1 MISRLFFL
9 FLISLIFA
17 CSASKKSISL
27 GVINISQSDSIA
39 GKEAIGKS
47 DCYTCHKVEE
57 KLIGP
62 SFLSIA
68 TKYDQTSKN
77 IIRLIKKIKEG
88 GKGAWGKLPMTHHP
102 TLLQEDV
109 QKMVQYILSL
119 NKN

>member
-1 MISRLFFL
+1 MISRLLFL

-17 CSASKKSISL
+17 CSASKKSISPEI
-27 GVINISQSDSIA
+27 INISQSDSIA
-39 GKEAIGKS
+39 GKEAISKS
-47 DCYTCHKVEE
+47 DCYTCHKVKE

-68 TKYDQTSKN
+68 TKYDQTNNN
-77 IIRLIKKIKEG
+77 IDRLTKKIKEG
-88 GKGAWGKLPMTHHP
+88 GKGAWGKLPMMDHP
-102 TLLQEDV
+102 TLLQEDT